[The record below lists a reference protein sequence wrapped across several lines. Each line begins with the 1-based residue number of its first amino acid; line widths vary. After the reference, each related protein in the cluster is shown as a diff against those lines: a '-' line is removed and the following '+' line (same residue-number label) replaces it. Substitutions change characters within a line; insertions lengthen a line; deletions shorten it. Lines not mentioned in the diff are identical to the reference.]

1 MGAKNSLTKSQLL
14 TIAGGIVSI
23 ISVFLPWFSASAR
36 LSDGISGIS
45 VNGLGSL
52 TGGGLLLGLVGS
64 KADWEFQGIGVLAL
78 GIICVAVS
86 LSLREKL
93 RSLAMVACG
102 FLIIGGGAVNLM
114 SVGTFSGQF
123 LGATIQSGAGY
134 GLYIVVLGGLIAA
147 AGGALAWKESG

>member
-36 LSDGISGIS
+36 SSDGISGIS

-93 RSLAMVACG
+93 RSLAMFACG